1 LPNVFPAAAQPDVV
15 RASQKA
21 GIIVIPACRRYTEI
35 FTDLQDELYLHYLI
49 DACHDAVRRLLGP
62 RRALLWN
69 RHASAAF
76 SAPSTHRET
85 AVVGQIL
92 YYSLTTGAGVQTLG
106 EEYCDILQVTGQS
119 LVMRFSG
126 VATNPDAIPG
136 RQNWH
141 FGGGTAHPFCFMG
154 ITQSD
159 EQYVHQPSWTVSLD
173 RLMKKI
179 AGRWRS
185 LWQVLSQYSGAAVRL
200 HLALFYFYGLYYHW
214 SKRATGKLLCPSNSC
229 IAPED
234 KAQQDAEH
242 VYVPYC
248 NAYCIWGLLYRQ
260 CDVTFVGKASH
271 HNTIQCYD
279 ERYAG
284 VRYMFIGKLFEHRPS
299 YHLLGV
305 LLFIQLGITSASWA
319 IRNLASLPGSAS
331 KSPEIEPSSST
342 TRQKE
347 RKAVVLEDDST
358 LAALSPVRLS
368 EGGEVSAY
376 RKCPLCLSMRQQPTA
391 TPCGHVF
398 CWQCIAEWG
407 NQKPECPLCRSPFTQ
422 SSLVCMHHAD
432 F

>member
-1 LPNVFPAAAQPDVV
+1 MNDQASDNRGGPASSSEAARRLPNVFPAAAQPDVV
-15 RASQKA
+15 RASQK
-21 GIIVIPACRRYTEI
+21 
-35 FTDLQDELYLHYLI
+35 DELYLHYLI

-69 RHASAAF
+69 
-76 SAPSTHRET
+76 RET

-106 EEYCDILQVTGQS
+106 EEYCDILQVTGS
-119 LVMRFSG
+119 VGLPPGTVRRGFLVLLQTLMPYLADKIGTSAEGPHTRSASWASHSQ
-126 VATNPDAIPG
+126 VADQTPAAQP
-136 RQNWH
+136 H
-141 FGGGTAHPFCFMG
+141 FAS
-154 ITQSD
+154 ID

-214 SKRATGKLLCPSNSC
+214 SKRAT
-229 IAPED
+229 
-234 KAQQDAEH
+234 
-242 VYVPYC
+242 
-248 NAYCIWGLLYRQ
+248 
-260 CDVTFVGKASH
+260 
-271 HNTIQCYD
+271 
-279 ERYAG
+279 G

-368 EGGEVSAY
+368 EGDPPSHS
-376 RKCPLCLSMRQQPTA
+376 PL
-391 TPCGHVF
+391 
-398 CWQCIAEWG
+398 
-407 NQKPECPLCRSPFTQ
+407 
-422 SSLVCMHHAD
+422 
-432 F
+432 